1 MKRKRKPGKIC
12 AALAVGIFLAIC
24 GMSGCGRGGSDPE
37 NSDNTAEASEGQ
49 EGNKEYDLTSGSWK
63 LDEEVETSAESWAV
77 TDYWSDYML
86 ESPQKD
92 MRLSK
97 RVSTVGGSCYYILER
112 YTAGGIL
119 EKRREGKLLVVI
131 F

>member
-37 NSDNTAEASEGQ
+37 KSDKTAEASEDQ

-97 RVSTVGGSCYYILER
+97 RVSTVGGFCHYILEKD
-112 YTAGGIL
+112 TAGGDGGPGCQ
-119 EKRREGKLLVVI
+119 KN
-131 F
+131 